1 MNTRLPP
8 PIILLFAAG
17 AVWGIDWLVPVARVE
32 APWLSTAALA
42 LTALAGAVMLTSA
55 VWFARQKTTINPLH
69 PERASHLVTTG
80 PYAISRN
87 PIYLADAALLLAWA
101 LWLGNAAGVLMVPVF
116 MRTLTRLQIRSEE
129 QALAVKFAETYRDY
143 CRRVRRWL

>member
-1 MNTRLPP
+1 VNTRLPP
-8 PIILLFAAG
+8 PIILLLAAG
-17 AVWGIDWLVPVARVE
+17 AVWGIDWLVPAARVN
-32 APWLSTAALA
+32 APWLSTSALA
-42 LTALAGAVMLTSA
+42 LAAAAGTVVLVAA

-69 PERASHLVTTG
+69 PERASHLLTTG

-101 LWLGNAAGVLMVPVF
+101 LWLGNGAGVLMVPVF
-116 MRTLTRLQIRSEE
+116 MRTLTRLQIRPEE
-129 QALAVKFAETYRDY
+129 QALALKFGEAYRDY